1 MVCHL
6 SPVITTLS
14 QPISMKNQLHIS
26 SLGSIRL
33 DHHDHLRGSSMGL
46 SPSGGFVPRTGGSPQ
61 IGRCFVKLLARLEGR
76 NTLSE
81 VSSFSIRQKRNCT
94 AIRIYPKYSIFA
106 LLSGH
111 KRFTMTNESSLS
123 LERGSFHTT
132 YSLRLARKKTAVL
145 SLVPGTLS
153 A

>member
-1 MVCHL
+1 
-6 SPVITTLS
+6 
-14 QPISMKNQLHIS
+14 
-26 SLGSIRL
+26 
-33 DHHDHLRGSSMGL
+33 MGL